1 MYNLYSRV
9 SGRLFTISVEVNNLS
24 VYNLYSRV
32 SGRPFTISVEGNV
45 GSGKS
50 TLLQYFND
58 YPDISVY
65 KEVGASQTNSKRDC
79 PRNFT

>member
-1 MYNLYSRV
+1 MIYL
-9 SGRLFTISVEVNNLS
+9 
-24 VYNLYSRV
+24 YNLYSRV

-50 TLLQYFND
+50 TLLQYFTD

-65 KEVGASQTNSKRDC
+65 KEVGFSQTNS
-79 PRNFT
+79 